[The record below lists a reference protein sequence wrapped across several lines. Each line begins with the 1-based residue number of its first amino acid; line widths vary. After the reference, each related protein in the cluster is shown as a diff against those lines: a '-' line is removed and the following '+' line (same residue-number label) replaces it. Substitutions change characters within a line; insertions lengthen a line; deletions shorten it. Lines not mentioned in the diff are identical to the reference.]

1 MNVSDTSVIFPLFV
15 AVQLLGL
22 FSAWIARLSEG
33 SSRQTAA
40 QCLFFVSLAL
50 VGAATLVSLGLRPG
64 DWLSSAIVLSVMVV
78 GTVCDFKPSDRVAL
92 GMKSESAGPIF

>member
-1 MNVSDTSVIFPLFV
+1 MNVCDTCLILPLLV

-22 FSAWIARLSEG
+22 LSAWIARLSEG

-40 QCLFFVSLAL
+40 QRLFFVSLAL
-50 VGAATLVSLGLRPG
+50 VGVATLVSLGLGPG
-64 DWLSSAIVLSVMVV
+64 AWLSSAIVLSVMVV
-78 GTVCDFKPSDRVAL
+78 GAVCDFKPSEDAAF

>member
-1 MNVSDTSVIFPLFV
+1 MNVSDTCVILPLLL

-40 QCLFFVSLAL
+40 QRLFFVSLAL
-50 VGAATLVSLGLRPG
+50 VGVATLVSLGLRPG

-78 GTVCDFKPSDRVAL
+78 GTVCDFTRCDHADFA
-92 GMKSESAGPIF
+92 MKSESAGQIL